1 MDGGDVV
8 QRALANQ
15 YLGYAYEAQG
25 DYRRA
30 IGCFGQTAVLLDGPH
45 RCERFGRV
53 FLPAVTS
60 RAYLAWC
67 HAELGT
73 FVEGRV
79 MGEEGLGIAEGV
91 AHPASLVIGSWGVGL
106 LALHQGDLSRALPLF
121 EQAVSLCQNA
131 DLPIHLPKVA
141 AALGVAYTLSGRVA
155 EAMPLLTQAIEQ
167 TTVSELR
174 GLHALCRF
182 PLGEAQMLAGRLEEV
197 QALAD
202 RELALAREH
211 QERGHQAYALRLLG
225 DIAMHRNPP
234 EIETGET
241 HYHQALTLASELGM
255 RPLLA
260 HCHRGLG
267 KLYSQT
273 GQVEQASA
281 ELSTAIEMYRDM
293 EMTFWLPE
301 TKAALAAVRGK
312 A

>member
-1 MDGGDVV
+1 MDEGDVV

-30 IGCFGQTAVLLDGPH
+30 IDCFGQTAALLDGPQ

-67 HAELGT
+67 HAELGV

-91 AHPASLVIGSWGVGL
+91 AHPASLVISSWGVGL

-121 EQAVSLCQNA
+121 EQAVSLCRNA
-131 DLPIHLPKVA
+131 DLPIHFPKVA

-155 EAMPLLTQAIEQ
+155 EAEPLLTQAIEQ
-167 TTVSELR
+167 TTVSESR

-182 PLGEAQMLAGRLEEV
+182 PLGEAQVLAGRLEKV
-197 QALAD
+197 QVLAE

-211 QERGHQAYALRLLG
+211 QERGNQAYALRLLG
-225 DIAMHRNPP
+225 DIAMYREPP
-234 EIETGET
+234 QIDQAET
-241 HYHQALTLASELGM
+241 HYHQALALAEELDM
-255 RPLLA
+255 RPLQA

-267 KLYSQT
+267 TLYRQT
-273 GQVEQASA
+273 GQSEHARS
-281 ELSTAIEMYRDM
+281 ELSTAIGMYRDM
-293 EMTFWLPE
+293 EMSFWVPE
-301 TKAALAAVRGK
+301 TEEALAMLEGR
-312 A
+312 